1 VKIGIVGFGFM
12 GMMHY
17 RCWQALEDARV
28 VAVCDANPNI
38 VEDTQGAIGNIDG
51 DIDAIDFD
59 SLNIYSDLDRMLS
72 DENLD
77 AVSITLPTHLH
88 AKFSIKAL
96 QAGVNVLCE
105 KPMALNTADCKK
117 MVDVANTSEKILM
130 IGHCIRFWPEYAAAK
145 ELIDSGKY
153 GKVIAATF
161 QRLSSPPTWAKDDW
175 FSDDQRSGGVVLDLH
190 IHDTD
195 YVQYLFGMPTAVA
208 SFGANDGGRSIHIV
222 TQYLYDDRKSVT
234 AEGSWA
240 MTPSF
245 GFKMSFNIV
254 LEKASI
260 VYDCTSDPALRVCP
274 LEADEFTPEL
284 IEADGYSL
292 EIEHFAQLIAGKN
305 PEPVTTLEQSMNSV
319 RIIMA
324 EKKSI
329 AEERKITI
337 K

>member
-1 VKIGIVGFGFM
+1 MKIGIVGFGFM
-12 GMMHY
+12 GRMHY
-17 RCWQALEDARV
+17 RCWQALKDARV
-28 VAVCDANPNI
+28 VAICDANPNI

-51 DIDAIDFD
+51 AADAIDFD
-59 SLNIYSDLDRMLS
+59 SLNIYSDLEQMLS
-72 DENLD
+72 DEILD
-77 AVSITLPTHLH
+77 AVSITLPTNLH

-105 KPMALNTADCKK
+105 KPMALNTADCKR
-117 MVDVANTSEKILM
+117 MIDAANTSEKILM
-130 IGHCIRFWPEYAAAK
+130 IGHCIRFWPQYAAAK

-208 SFGANDGGRSIHIV
+208 SFGANDGGKSIHIV
-222 TQYLYDDRKSVT
+222 TQYLYDDKKSVT

-260 VYDCTSDPALRVCP
+260 VYDCTNEPALRVCP
-274 LEADEFTPEL
+274 LEADEFTPQL
-284 IEADGYSL
+284 IGADGYSL

-305 PEPVTTLEQSMNSV
+305 PKPVTTLEQSMNSV

-324 EKKSI
+324 EKKTI
-329 AEERKITI
+329 AEEKKINI